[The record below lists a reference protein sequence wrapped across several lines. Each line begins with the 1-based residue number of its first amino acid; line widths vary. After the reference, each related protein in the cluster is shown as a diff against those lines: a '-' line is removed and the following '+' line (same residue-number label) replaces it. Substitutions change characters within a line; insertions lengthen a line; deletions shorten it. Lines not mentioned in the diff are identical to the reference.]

1 MGGVQFDRRL
11 AVKQSGDEG
20 VSMTDAATEIKGLTD
35 VQVVAAVRQLN
46 RRVFS
51 DLSFDAVK
59 AATTATG
66 LKTVSKDAAATQL
79 DSAASVKLSRQV
91 LTAAASDP
99 GLAPL
104 VTEVINHVKQD
115 DSLFIET
122 AIAIGVLVNLTM
134 FMASSELNFTSGKL
148 SIHKGQVGADVVKLL
163 VEPVLELIKKVP
175 SVH

>member
-1 MGGVQFDRRL
+1 MKDVT
-11 AVKQSGDEG
+11 S
-20 VSMTDAATEIKGLTD
+20 EINGLTD

-59 AATTATG
+59 AATTAAG

-79 DSAASVKLSRQV
+79 DSTASVRLSRQV
-91 LTAAASDP
+91 
-99 GLAPL
+99 
-104 VTEVINHVKQD
+104 EHVKKD

-148 SIHKGQVGADVVKLL
+148 AIHKGQVGADVVKLL